1 MDDIVPIAAFL
12 ISLASLAVA
21 AYSFYFARRNYHAS
35 HDPIVDINVS
45 MGPGGLRDGK
55 PTVPVRYSLEMTNS
69 GKGDARFL
77 HPFSAILKANGQW
90 SVGLY
95 ENAVRVALRAG
106 TNATVGLE
114 HVLEPDMP
122 AGETELVIVVAFK
135 DVLSKVSRTAAH
147 FSYNT
152 DNGYWFRDGESRI
165 FSTSRGLRLALGK
178 WMGKDAE
185 ELANAVDSWTRTPS

>member
-1 MDDIVPIAAFL
+1 MVDIVPVAALL

-21 AYSFYFARRNYHAS
+21 AYSFYYARRTYHAS

-45 MGPGGLRDGK
+45 MAPGGLMNGK
-55 PTVPVRYSLEMTNS
+55 PILPERLGLDMTNT

-77 HPFSAILKANGQW
+77 HPFSATLANGQW
-90 SVGLY
+90 SVGFFK
-95 ENAVRVALRAG
+95 NAVVAALRAG
-106 TNATVGLE
+106 TDGTVGLE
-114 HVLEPDMP
+114 HVLEAEMP

-135 DVLSKVSRTAAH
+135 DVLNKVSRTTAH

-152 DNGYWFRDGESRI
+152 DNGYWNRDGESRI
-165 FSTSRGLRLALGK
+165 FSTSRGLRLALRK

-185 ELANAVDSWTRTPS
+185 ELANAVDSWTRTAS